1 MAQMKE
7 RNKTP
12 KKELNKMETSNVLD
26 AEFKTL
32 VIKMLNELRERAN
45 ELREN
50 FNSLKKDMETIKKN
64 RSEMKDTLTEMKN
77 NLQGINSRAD
87 EAQNQINDL
96 EYKKAK
102 NNQSK

>member
-32 VIKMLNELRERAN
+32 VIKMLNELREDLN
-45 ELREN
+45 N
-50 FNSLKKDMETIKKN
+50 IKKN
-64 RSEMKDTLTEMKN
+64 QSEMKDTLTELKN
-77 NLQGINSRAD
+77 NLQGINSRVD
-87 EAQNQINDL
+87 KVKNQISDL
-96 EYKKAK
+96 DHKEA
-102 NNQSK
+102 